1 MAAHWQG
8 LSARLVPRGVSHR
21 VDLSLQANQEQSLKV
36 SPTLIVLNQLL
47 ALSSMELQQ
56 LVQQEIADNPALEI
70 IEGRPCPS
78 CGTPSTSPLC
88 PFCDKPT
95 APPAADAP
103 TPMSATSAETDSP
116 SEDWYQDHADP
127 RQRSAGTAEDGEFD
141 PITLVSGEAD
151 RLEQLMADLTP
162 GLRGRDRE
170 MASFILGSLDERG
183 YLSCTIEQ
191 VAEACGAGVDD
202 AERVLQMIQRA
213 APTGVAARNLRECL
227 LLQLEE
233 FKERGDPPLV
243 PFVEEIL
250 RDHLNELGEHKFT
263 LIAHTLGATYEAV
276 AAVRDFIKTHMNPHP
291 GYGADGRPWPAHTPI
306 RFVAPDVIIRLRNNT
321 FEVEVVESLRFSL
334 RVNPIYHRL
343 AAAAAAHPQGRVP
356 TAEAPASEG
365 GGDGISAN
373 AALFTSITP
382 LSDSDRDHIRRYV
395 NRSRLFMSNIA
406 QRRETMRR
414 ITNCLVEVQDE
425 FLRQGVR
432 QLRPLTRAQV
442 AQYLGLHEST
452 VSRATADKYVMLPN
466 RHVIPFSEFFQA
478 SLSAK
483 DRIREMITT
492 EPRPLTDK
500 EIVQR
505 LREQGVRIARRTV
518 TKYRNQLGIM
528 PSTFR

>member
-1 MAAHWQG
+1 M
-8 LSARLVPRGVSHR
+8 
-21 VDLSLQANQEQSLKV
+21 DLSLQANQEQSLKV

-47 ALSSMELQQ
+47 ALSSLELQQ
-56 LVQQEIADNPALEI
+56 LVQQELADNPALVLV
-70 IEGRPCPS
+70 EGRPCPS
-78 CGTPSTSPLC
+78 CGVPSTAPLC
-88 PFCDKPT
+88 PFCDRPT
-95 APPAADAP
+95 ATSSKEAP
-103 TPMSATSAETDSP
+103 TPQSSTSSAIDSPPEEFYENYASRTTSATR
-116 SEDWYQDHADP
+116 SED
-127 RQRSAGTAEDGEFD
+127 DGEFD
-141 PITLVSGEAD
+141 PMTLVAGEAD
-151 RLEQLMADLTP
+151 RLEQLLADLAP
-162 GLRGRDRE
+162 GLRGAERDL
-170 MASFILGSLDERG
+170 ASYLLGSLDDRG
-183 YLSCTIEQ
+183 YLACTLES
-191 VAEACGAGVDD
+191 AAAACRVPLAD
-202 AERVLQMIQRA
+202 AELVLRTIQRA
-213 APTGVAARNLRECL
+213 APTGMAARNLRECL

-233 FKERGDPPLV
+233 IKERGDPPLV

-250 RDHLNELGEHKFT
+250 RDHLVELGEHKFT
-263 LIAHTLGATYEAV
+263 LIAHTLGTTYEAV
-276 AAVRDFIKTHMNPHP
+276 AAVRDFIKAHLNPHP
-291 GYGADGRPWPAHTPI
+291 GNGADGRPWPSHTPT
-306 RFVAPDVIIRLRNNT
+306 RFVAPDVIIRLRNNQ

-334 RVNPIYHRL
+334 RVHPLYHRL
-343 AAAAAAHPQGRVP
+343 AATAAASPQGRVAP
-356 TAEAPASEG
+356 LARNGAEPSNGYHDGPAPG
-365 GGDGISAN
+365 PM
-373 AALFTSITP
+373 AAVSLTGM
-382 LSDSDRDHIRRYV
+382 SDTDRDHIRRYV

-414 ITNCLVEVQDE
+414 ITNCLVEVQGD
-425 FLRQGVR
+425 FLRNGVR

-483 DRIREMITT
+483 DRIREMIVN